1 MLFSFTSCLASRNR
15 GYMMKNHRYF
25 NPDKGFFTL
34 LSSVAAVAAIWTVP
48 FEAQAQTSP
57 TSPLMVQPIPSS
69 PQPNDALSLALAEW
83 RTLGQS
89 ESLPFSAYARF
100 MIDHPGWPGEVV
112 FRRNAERNIRAR
124 VEDPRLVITFFGRF
138 PPQTATA
145 HLRHAEALEQ
155 SGKRSEALSAA
166 RSAWITGALVPADEQ
181 IVLSRFAL
189 SLQTGDHDTR
199 MNMLLWARSTQSAAR
214 QISLVS
220 PQKRDLFSA
229 RLGFQMRATDAQ
241 LRADLVSAEQRND
254 PGFVADRINFMRANG
269 DSSSAIDMLRKPQSL
284 SEPPSNANSWLE
296 MMEAVQRSASAQA
309 NYAAVY
315 DISRQLERLYSPSTI
330 VRDRPFLERD
340 SYTDIAWMGGMAALM
355 RLQKPL
361 DAVRM
366 FELYANAARSPQTRA
381 KGLYWAGRAADQ
393 ARRADL
399 ATLHY
404 TAAAEFYDQF
414 HGQLAHER
422 LGKPVKLPVELT
434 SVEVSGEERA
444 RFNNHDVVRA
454 LVRLGEQ
461 GNWQDQTRFV
471 RTLGASAKGSA
482 NLVLTEELARRVNRP
497 DLGLLVGKNARESG
511 VAGYFTPS
519 FPMVAVPAEHRS
531 NWTMIHAITR
541 QESQFD
547 REALSRAGARGL
559 MQLMPGTARDTAP
572 SAGVVYNLSGL
583 TQNPQDNIRLG
594 STYFGQL
601 MSRYNGSYLLS
612 VAAYNAGPGN
622 VNKWIRANGD
632 PRSPGT
638 DVVAWVEAIPF
649 TETRGYVQRVL
660 ENAIVYDLMNP
671 NRGNRA
677 PTRISVLLGGYPS
690 SRAMGAP

>member
-1 MLFSFTSCLASRNR
+1 MT
-15 GYMMKNHRYF
+15 KNHRYF
-25 NPDKGFFTL
+25 ARDTGISPL
-34 LSSVAAVAAIWTVP
+34 LSSVAPFSLALAAAITAPAVA
-48 FEAQAQTSP
+48 QTAP
-57 TSPLMVQPIPSS
+57 PLMVQPIPST
-69 PQPNDALSLALAEW
+69 PQPTDALSLALSEW
-83 RTLGQS
+83 RSLQQS
-89 ESLPFSAYARF
+89 ETLPFASYARF

-112 FRRNAERNIRAR
+112 FRRSAERNMRAGA
-124 VEDPRLVITFFGRF
+124 EDPRLVATFFNRF

-155 SGKRSEALSAA
+155 SGKRSEALVAA
-166 RSAWITGALVPADEQ
+166 RSAWLAGALVPADEQ
-181 IVLSRFAL
+181 IFLTRYSSA
-189 SLQTGDHDTR
+189 LQTGDHDAR
-199 MNMLLWARSTQSAAR
+199 MNTLLWSRSTQAAAR
-214 QISLVS
+214 QLAFTN
-220 PQKRDLFSA
+220 PQMRNLFSA
-229 RLGFQMRATDAQ
+229 RLGFQTRATDAL
-241 LRADLVSAEQRND
+241 LRADLVSADQRND
-254 PGFVADRINFMRANG
+254 AGFIADRISFMRASG
-269 DSSSAIDMLRKPQSL
+269 DTSSAINILRRPLPL
-284 SEPPSNANSWLE
+284 SEPPANATTWLE
-296 MMEAVQRSASAQA
+296 TIEAVQRSALGQA
-309 NYAAVY
+309 DHSAVY
-315 DISRQLERLYSPSTI
+315 EISRQLERVYAPGTP
-330 VRDRPFLERD
+330 VRDRPFTERD

-355 RLQKPL
+355 RLQRPM

-393 ARRADL
+393 AKRSDL

-422 LGKPVKLPVELT
+422 LGKRVMLPVEPT

-444 RFNNHDVVRA
+444 RFNNHEVVRA
-454 LVRLGEQ
+454 LVRLGQQ

-482 NLVLTEELARRVNRP
+482 NLVLTAELAQRVNRP
-497 DLGLLVGKNARESG
+497 DLGLLVGKNARENG
-511 VAGYFTPS
+511 VSGYFTLS
-519 FPMVAVPAEHRS
+519 FPMVTVPSEHRS
-531 NWTMIHAITR
+531 NWTFIHAITR

-547 REALSRAGARGL
+547 REALSKAGARGL

-572 SAGVVYNLSGL
+572 SAGVVYSLGSL

-601 MSRYNGSYLLS
+601 MSRYNGSYVLS

-622 VNKWIRANGD
+622 VNKWIKANGD
-632 PRSPGT
+632 PRLPGV
-638 DVVAWVEAIPF
+638 DVIAWVEAIPF

-671 NRGNRA
+671 NRGSRA
-677 PTRISVLLGGYPS
+677 PVRISALLGSYSGA
-690 SRAMGAP
+690 RAMGAP